1 MAIDTGCGES
11 RRINRTGVSSDHP
24 PRHDR
29 LGTIT
34 RYVRRFWF
42 FKSVIRERPRADTH
56 PVGYRLATMD
66 LTDRR
71 VVELDVLSAER
82 GQRLTVALIP
92 GIGPS
97 VAELVE
103 EARIQLRGSF
113 IEHRSSIAAT
123 LRTRQPC
130 ARWSGTQLASA
141 SDERQQAWRRRAGVA
156 RHAPFSSQAEACSR
170 SGRACATAGRA
181 ALSARSLTRLP
192 GLLKRS
198 SIVDTAATRSKRKAG
213 PKSWDSTSI
222 GRELPWHAA
231 LVR

>member
-141 SDERQQAWRRRAGVA
+141 SDERQQAWRRRAGDRATRPLFVPG
-156 RHAPFSSQAEACSR
+156 RSLLEVR
-170 SGRACATAGRA
+170 SGLRNRRASGTLRA
-181 ALSARSLTRLP
+181 
-192 GLLKRS
+192 
-198 SIVDTAATRSKRKAG
+198 IVDEAAWIAQTQQHCRHCCN
-213 PKSWDSTSI
+213 SI
-222 GRELPWHAA
+222 
-231 LVR
+231 